1 MSLVFLSI
9 NLFALLN
16 CIQLFHSELVQLR
29 DKVKGL
35 NKAFTWKEKEKLV
48 EGTSRPG
55 GTCHEWSSVSEGRA
69 GKGQ

>member
-29 DKVKGL
+29 GKVKGL
-35 NKAFTWKEKEKLV
+35 NKGAKHLHGRRRKTWWREHPDQGVPVMSGPL
-48 EGTSRPG
+48 
-55 GTCHEWSSVSEGRA
+55 
-69 GKGQ
+69 